1 MIYQVVAIRLRTYFK
16 GKQASPEN
24 IDLIKLASGQ
34 IENIQVSA
42 ANIIRGDYYYYVLDN
57 ETYEITYD
65 YDRDNTLYLQT
76 RHSSNQRDRL
86 LDLSRL

>member
-1 MIYQVVAIRLRTYFK
+1 MIHQIVAIRLRTYSK

-42 ANIIRGDYYYYVLDN
+42 ANIIRGDYYFYILGND
-57 ETYEITYD
+57 TYEITYD
-65 YDRDNTLYLQT
+65 YNDNALYIKT
-76 RHSSNQRDRL
+76 KNSSNRHDRL
-86 LDLSRL
+86 LDLPRI